1 MIKRFLTYVIS
12 GTNSSVVE
20 ATVRLLVDG
29 LGIVV
34 LPAEEDILAEEIVAS
49 TVAKSFIISHEVF
62 VFIFDA
68 VKRYIF

>member
-1 MIKRFLTYVIS
+1 MTYVIS

-20 ATVRLLVDG
+20 AAVRLLVDG

-34 LPAEEDILAEEIVAS
+34 LPTEEDILAEIIVAS